1 MSQYRGRD
9 VAVYT
14 YINFVE
20 NNLYSG
26 IGLGDYS
33 LWIAQIDINEPQS
46 SPIWGDINLKSYIT
60 TLDLFWYSFLYL
72 IKFKILFILANWAH

>member
-33 LWIAQIDINEPQS
+33 L
-46 SPIWGDINLKSYIT
+46 
-60 TLDLFWYSFLYL
+60 
-72 IKFKILFILANWAH
+72 